1 MALININLL
10 PKDLRRSTGPNYW
23 VVASVAV
30 AGVSLLTML
39 GFQLAVEGTLRNINN
54 QIAEAQSEIAVRA
67 PDVAERDR
75 LLAEQNQ
82 LQAITNVATTLRAG
96 QTSWS
101 ADLARFVRQL
111 PSGNTPAISLSNLTM
126 RPVAGAGTDPNAG
139 AGLYD
144 GKSVTR
150 EVVVNG
156 RARSSAALVS
166 FVDAFEQAQ
175 DFGIQFPSVSRET
188 TTGDYTFSTTIGMIG
203 SQPPA
208 DPNAAPGQTAPDG
221 TTPPAAPANAP
232 GSSGQTP
239 SAPASAN
246 ATPGGTR

>member
-23 VVASVAV
+23 TIASVAV

-101 ADLARFVRQL
+101 DDLARFVRQL
-111 PSGNTPAISLSNLTM
+111 PSGNTPAIALNNLTM
-126 RPVAGAGTDPNAG
+126 RTVASADPSQAAGV
-139 AGLYD
+139 YD
-144 GKSVTR
+144 GKAVTR

-156 RARSSAALVS
+156 RARSSAALVR

-175 DFGIQFPSVSRET
+175 DFGIQFPTVSRED

-208 DPNAAPGQTAPDG
+208 DPNAAPGQTPPDG
-221 TTPPAAPANAP
+221 TTPPADPANAP